1 MKIVFLDPNHRLS
14 IDTFQLLRRL
24 RIEETVVR
32 SPIETN
38 KLIIIANGTPD
49 NEVAAIL
56 LHTLNGEHT
65 VALAFPKYKRTAIA
79 KYIHSYINQDYNNII
94 VILDQEQDKL
104 QNIYNYF
111 KEQMLLEIKNITVNN
126 RTAEIKAQWYNKQAT
141 IKIIVNG
148 IDNPRFTNTP

>member
-49 NEVAAIL
+49 NEVTAIL
-56 LHTLNGEHT
+56 LHTQWG
-65 VALAFPKYKRTAIA
+65 
-79 KYIHSYINQDYNNII
+79 IHSSISIPQ
-94 VILDQEQDKL
+94 VQENSNSKIHTLIHKL
-104 QNIYNYF
+104 R
-111 KEQMLLEIKNITVNN
+111 L
-126 RTAEIKAQWYNKQAT
+126 
-141 IKIIVNG
+141 
-148 IDNPRFTNTP
+148 